1 MIDIGVNLTSSQFN
15 DVSTVLS
22 NAQENNVKKIIVTG
36 TSVQESKNAI
46 SLCQDF
52 EEMFP
57 NMLHCTVG
65 IHPHEASSF
74 SSSSLKELKNLA
86 KHECVVAIGETGL
99 DYYRNL
105 SSKEIQVKSFSKHI
119 ELAIEIGLPLFLH
132 ERDAFDDQIKI
143 LKSFGQDLPKSVI
156 HCFTGS
162 QNNLAEYLDL
172 GMQIGITGWICDK
185 KRGENLRAIVNQ
197 IPIDKLMME
206 TDSPYLLPQNI
217 PKRPKKRI
225 NEPAFLDYVA
235 SQIAL
240 NRHESLDEIKF
251 ATTENATAFFNL
263 AKE

>member
-22 NAQENNVKKIIVTG
+22 NAQENNVKKIVVTG

-52 EEMFP
+52 EESFP
-57 NMLHCTVG
+57 NMLHSTIG

-74 SSSSLKELKNLA
+74 SSSSLKELKNLT
-86 KHECVVAIGETGL
+86 KHKCVVAVGETGL
-99 DYYRNL
+99 DYYRNF
-105 SSKEIQVKSFSKHI
+105 SPKEIQAKSFSRHI
-119 ELAIEIGLPLFLH
+119 ELAIDMGLPLFLH

-143 LKSFGQDLPKSVI
+143 LRSFGQDLPRSVI

-162 QNNLAEYLDL
+162 QRNLAEYLDL
-172 GMQIGITGWICDK
+172 GMYIGITGWICDK
-185 KRGENLRAIVNQ
+185 RRGENLRAIVNQ
-197 IPIDKLMME
+197 IPLDKLMME

-217 PKRPKKRI
+217 PNRPKIRI
-225 NEPAFLDYVA
+225 NEPAFLEYVA
-235 SQIAL
+235 LEIAL
-240 NRHESLDEIKF
+240 NRHESVNAIKS
-251 ATTENATAFFNL
+251 ATTKNAAAFFNL

>member
-1 MIDIGVNLTSSQFN
+1 M
-15 DVSTVLS
+15 
-22 NAQENNVKKIIVTG
+22 
-36 TSVQESKNAI
+36 
-46 SLCQDF
+46 
-52 EEMFP
+52 
-57 NMLHCTVG
+57 
-65 IHPHEASSF
+65 
-74 SSSSLKELKNLA
+74 
-86 KHECVVAIGETGL
+86 
-99 DYYRNL
+99 
-105 SSKEIQVKSFSKHI
+105 
-119 ELAIEIGLPLFLH
+119 
-132 ERDAFDDQIKI
+132 DDQIKI

-172 GMQIGITGWICDK
+172 GMHIGITGWICDK

-197 IPIDKLMME
+197 IPLDKLMME